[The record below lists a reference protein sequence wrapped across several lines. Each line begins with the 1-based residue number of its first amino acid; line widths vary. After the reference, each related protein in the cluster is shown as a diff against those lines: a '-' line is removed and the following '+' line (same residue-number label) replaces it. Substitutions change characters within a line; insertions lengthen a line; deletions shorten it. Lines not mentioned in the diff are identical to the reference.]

1 MSEFDKIYPA
11 LLKAQAKMDSAN
23 KDSKNPHF
31 KSTYADF
38 SAVLDACKEILNTEG
53 IFILQPTIIQQLNGA
68 DGAIELVDV
77 LKTRLIHAG
86 SGQEVSSECRI
97 ICIDK
102 ANPQKHGSA
111 LTYAKRYNLQSL
123 LVLPSCDDDGDS
135 NRPPDKTNAKSFNKP
150 TPNKPAPKP
159 TPRPKPNLG

>member
-97 ICIDK
+97 ICIEK

-123 LVLPSCDDDGDS
+123 LVLPSCDDDGQS
-135 NRPPDKTNAKSFNKP
+135 NFVEKKKPTTVKP
-150 TPNKPAPKP
+150 TPAKPAPKP
-159 TPRPKPNLG
+159 APRPKPNLG

>member
-102 ANPQKHGSA
+102 ANPQKWGSA
-111 LTYAKRYNLQSL
+111 ITYAKRYNLQSL
-123 LVLPSCDDDGDS
+123 IVLPSEDDDGQS
-135 NRPPDKTNAKSFNKP
+135 NFSEKKSPKTAKP